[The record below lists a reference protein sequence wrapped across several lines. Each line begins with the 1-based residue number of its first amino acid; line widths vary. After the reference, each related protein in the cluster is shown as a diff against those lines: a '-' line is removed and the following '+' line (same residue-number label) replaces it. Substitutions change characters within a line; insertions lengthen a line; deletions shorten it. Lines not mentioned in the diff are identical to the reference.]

1 MSEKEY
7 ARQAKAY
14 LQQAF
19 LLGKQ
24 IKTEQEKIDHLRS
37 KIEYKSPS
45 FDGQGSGT
53 SGNSSDKM
61 AAVVAEI
68 VEYEQEK
75 AQLMLNYIHKYKEI
89 EQTIGEIED
98 DVEREI
104 LERRYLLCEP
114 WEGGYDKQSGKYI
127 QGIAENVGYSVR
139 AVYKKHGLALIK
151 VKIPES
157 MQ

>member
-1 MSEKEY
+1 MNDKEY
-7 ARQAKAY
+7 AKEAKAY

-19 LLGKQ
+19 KLGKR
-24 IKTEQEKIDHLRS
+24 IRTEQEKIDHLRS

-45 FDGQGSGT
+45 FEGGGGTNPSG
-53 SGNSSDKM
+53 SDKM

-75 AQLMLNYIHKYKEI
+75 AQMMLNYIHKYKEI
-89 EQTIGEIED
+89 EQTIREIED

-127 QGIAENVGYSVR
+127 EGIAEKVGYSVR
-139 AVYKKHGLALIK
+139 NVYKKHGLALIK
-151 VKIPES
+151 IKIPENV
-157 MQ
+157 Q